1 MKHLFLLF
9 SVVLVIFGC
18 STNNNGTVTVV
29 PLAPTNLTGSTIS
42 TTQINLSWTDNA
54 TNEVGYKIERKTG
67 AGSYAIIG
75 STATNLTTFNDL
87 GLTPNTSYTYRV
99 YAYNSAGNSVQYSN
113 EITIATQD
121 LTPSWLTNGL
131 IGYWPFNGNANDE
144 SGNGNNGTVN
154 SATLTSDRFGNVNS
168 AYGLSTLSDNL
179 TVNGVQPSFN
189 NLVITVSLWVKFP
202 SQWNQSSLAL
212 LKNGTPYTNGFN
224 LAIDQN
230 NSAYGVNNYSV
241 IFLVGNYNA
250 VTFIANQSEL
260 GLWSNIVGTYDGS
273 NLKIY
278 LNGILKATQAYNQS
292 MNIQNNNLIFGSW
305 DNPTTPLVRSRQLDD
320 IRI

>member
-1 MKHLFLLF
+1 
-9 SVVLVIFGC
+9 
-18 STNNNGTVTVV
+18 
-29 PLAPTNLTGSTIS
+29 
-42 TTQINLSWTDNA
+42 
-54 TNEVGYKIERKTG
+54 
-67 AGSYAIIG
+67 
-75 STATNLTTFNDL
+75 
-87 GLTPNTSYTYRV
+87 
-99 YAYNSAGNSVQYSN
+99 
-113 EITIATQD
+113 
-121 LTPSWLTNGL
+121 
-131 IGYWPFNGNANDE
+131 
-144 SGNGNNGTVN
+144 
-154 SATLTSDRFGNVNS
+154 
-168 AYGLSTLSDNL
+168 
-179 TVNGVQPSFN
+179 
-189 NLVITVSLWVKFP
+189 LWVKFP

-292 MNIQNNNLIFGSW
+292 MNIYLI
-305 DNPTTPLVRSRQLDD
+305 
-320 IRI
+320 